1 MVFACLVNH
10 HSSLADRTGA
20 TIKIPIP
27 LPISCINWL
36 GYAQSK
42 MIFHLLVRVGG
53 VEPLHFHFVAPIV

>member
-1 MVFACLVNH
+1 MVLVLWTTIVVFLI
-10 HSSLADRTGA
+10 STGA

-53 VEPLHFHFVAPIV
+53 VEPPHFHFVAPIL